1 MNVIIQKSNTNLVK
15 TDEEKL
21 RDADLFLTKLGINEY
36 NFEEEPLD
44 ENQLPSESEDPAA
57 EQEALMKQ

>member
-1 MNVIIQKSNTNLVK
+1 MIIQKSNANLVK

-44 ENQLPSESEDPAA
+44 DDQVASESEDPAA
-57 EQEALMKQ
+57 DQEAMMKQ

>member
-1 MNVIIQKSNTNLVK
+1 MIIQKSNTNLVK

-36 NFEEEPLD
+36 NFDEEPLN
-44 ENQLPSESEDPAA
+44 EYQLASESEDPAA
-57 EQEALMKQ
+57 EQEALMKQQ